1 MTRKY
6 TVENLQRAIESPG
19 VLLGELER
27 TVNRVNRVYH
37 WFAYPNDGTYVVDES
52 WDNLLILDG
61 CRYDLFESRH
71 RFEGTL
77 GKVTSRGS
85 NSEEFLAENFR
96 GRTLHDTVYVSAN
109 PFTKTLAAEDV
120 FHDVVNVFD
129 IAWDDDLRTVRPESV
144 VEQTLL
150 AHERYPDKRLIGHFM
165 QPHYPFIGEKGRRIE
180 HRGLSGEVVGE
191 NRGSD
196 EDHLPIWTALR
207 YRLAD
212 ADLEEVWAAYAENLE
227 VVLPHVATLIDA
239 LDGKTVITADHGN
252 LFGEQLRPIPVRTYG
267 HPPGF
272 RTPELVDVPWFVPP
286 FTRRRTVRS
295 DPPRPAVDEAVD
307 DDRIERKLRDLGY
320 V

>member
-6 TVENLQRAIESPG
+6 TVENLQRAIESPDI
-19 VLLGELER
+19 LLGELER
-27 TVNRVNRVYH
+27 RVNKLNRVYH
-37 WFAYPNDGTYVVDES
+37 RFAYPNDGIYVVDES

-61 CRYDLFESRH
+61 CRYDLFEETN

-77 GKVTSRGS
+77 GKVASRGS
-85 NSEEFLAENFR
+85 NSEEFMTENFR
-96 GRTLHDTVYVSAN
+96 GRTLHDTVYISAN
-109 PFTKTLAAEDV
+109 PFTKTLVNDGV

-129 IAWDDDLRTVRPESV
+129 IAWDDDLRTIRPESV

-150 AHERYPDKRLIGHFM
+150 AHERYPNKRLISHFM
-165 QPHYPFIGEKGRRIE
+165 QPHYPFIGRKGRAIR

-191 NRGSD
+191 NRV
-196 EDHLPIWTALR
+196 EDTTDLPIWTAFR

-212 ADLEEVWAAYAENLE
+212 VDLEEVWAAYAENLE
-227 VVLPHVATLIDA
+227 VVLPHVEELLDA

-252 LFGEQLRPIPVRTYG
+252 LFGELSRPIPVPTYG

-272 RTPELVDVPWFVPP
+272 RTPELVEVPWFVPP
-286 FTRRRTVRS
+286 FSRRRTVRS
-295 DPPRPAVDEAVD
+295 DPPQPETD
-307 DDRIERKLRDLGY
+307 DVGEDDHIEHKLRDLGY

>member
-6 TVENLQRAIESPG
+6 TVENMQRAIESPG
-19 VLLGELER
+19 VLLGEAER
-27 TVNRVNRVYH
+27 KVNTLNRVYH
-37 WFAYPNDGTYVVDES
+37 RLAYPNDGIYVADES

-61 CRYDLFESRH
+61 CRYDLFETTH

-77 GKVTSRGS
+77 RKVRSRGS
-85 NSEEFLAENFR
+85 NSEEFLSENFR

-109 PFTKTLAAEDV
+109 PFTKTFADDGV
-120 FHDVVNVFD
+120 FHEVINVFD

-150 AHERYPDKRLIGHFM
+150 AHERYPNKRLIVHFM
-165 QPHYPFIGEKGRRIE
+165 QPHYPFIGQKGRTIQ

-191 NRGSD
+191 NRV
-196 EDHLPIWTALR
+196 EDATDLPIWTAFR

-212 ADLEEVWAAYAENLE
+212 VGLEEVWAAYAENLE
-227 VVLPHVATLIDA
+227 VVLPHVEELIDA

-252 LFGEQLRPIPVRTYG
+252 LFGELLRPIPIPTYG

-272 RTPELVDVPWFVPP
+272 RTPELVEVPWFVPP
-286 FTRRRTVRS
+286 FARRRTVRS
-295 DPPRPAVDEAVD
+295 DPPQPETDDAGDDEH
-307 DDRIERKLRDLGY
+307 IERKLRDLGY